1 MPTITTLD
9 VTGMT
14 CGHCVSAVTKELE
27 AVSGVKNVSVDL
39 NVGEASEVTV
49 VSDDVLEEDA
59 LRAAIDEA
67 GYEITGISTHGSAEE
82 FSQLADTR
90 SEVYAGTSHIGSGS
104 ATAVGPVGI
113 SITPRE
119 DVDAAT
125 LAAAD
130 APAAS
135 SGGCG
140 CGGCGCGN

>member
-49 VSDDVLEEDA
+49 VSDDVLAEDA

-125 LAAAD
+125 LAATD
-130 APAAS
+130 APAES

>member
-49 VSDDVLEEDA
+49 VSDDVLPEDA

-67 GYEITGISTHGSAEE
+67 GYEVTGISTHGSAEE
-82 FSQLADTR
+82 FSQLAETR

-104 ATAVGPVGI
+104 PTASGPVGI

-119 DVDAAT
+119 DVDAAVLET
-125 LAAAD
+125 SD
-130 APAAS
+130 TPAPAA
-135 SGGCG
+135 GGCG
-140 CGGCGCGN
+140 CGGCGCGS

>member
-49 VSDDVLEEDA
+49 VSDDVLAEDA

-104 ATAVGPVGI
+104 PTAAGPVGI

-125 LAAAD
+125 LASAD
-130 APAAS
+130 APAAP

>member
-49 VSDDVLEEDA
+49 VSDDVLPEDA

-67 GYEITGISTHGSAEE
+67 GYEVTGISTHGSAEE

-90 SEVYAGTSHIGSGS
+90 AEVYAGTSHIGSGS
-104 ATAVGPVGI
+104 AKAVGPVGI

-119 DVDAAT
+119 DVDAAVLET
-125 LAAAD
+125 SD
-130 APAAS
+130 TPAPAA
-135 SGGCG
+135 GGCG
-140 CGGCGCGN
+140 CGGCGCGS

>member
-49 VSDDVLEEDA
+49 VSDAALPEDA

-67 GYEITGISTHGSAEE
+67 GYEVTGISTHGSAEE

-90 SEVYAGTSHIGSGS
+90 AEVYAGTSHIGSGS
-104 ATAVGPVGI
+104 AKAVGPVGI

-119 DVDAAT
+119 DVDAAVLET
-125 LAAAD
+125 SD
-130 APAAS
+130 APAPAA
-135 SGGCG
+135 GGCG
-140 CGGCGCGN
+140 CGGCGCGS

>member
-49 VSDDVLEEDA
+49 VSDDVLPEDA

-125 LAAAD
+125 LASAD
-130 APAAS
+130 APAAT